1 MTVNDAVPP
10 PPAAESPTPAGN
22 GPEPD
27 ELVRALHF
35 AWHHL
40 ESLVERF
47 EANTTAPAARH
58 RPPWMHP
65 SIGEERWPAAVAIV
79 AAIALQFLL
88 PDRLSLGQR
97 WLVPSLESLLAVG
110 LVIANPRRINRRS
123 RALRSTSVALIAL
136 TSLANGWSSYE
147 LVREIV
153 TRKASGG
160 ATALLATGAAIY
172 VTNIIVFA
180 LWYWEWDRGGPV
192 ARALGER
199 PYPDLLFPQMAAREL
214 TPEAWRPTFV
224 DYLYVSYTNATAF
237 SPTDTMPLSRW
248 TKLLFLAQ
256 SAVALSMATLVI
268 ARAVNILR

>member
-1 MTVNDAVPP
+1 
-10 PPAAESPTPAGN
+10 
-22 GPEPD
+22 
-27 ELVRALHF
+27 
-35 AWHHL
+35 
-40 ESLVERF
+40 
-47 EANTTAPAARH
+47 
-58 RPPWMHP
+58 MHP

-192 ARALGER
+192 ARAHGDR
-199 PYPDLLFPQMAAREL
+199 KHPDFLFPQMA
-214 TPEAWRPTFV
+214 TPAVAPPGWKPTFL
-224 DYLYVSYTNATAF
+224 DYLYLSFTNATAF
-237 SPTDTMPLSRW
+237 SPTDTMPLARW
-248 TKLLFLAQ
+248 AKMLMLLQ
-256 SAVALSMATLVI
+256 SAVALLTVGLVI
-268 ARAVNILR
+268 ARAVNVLK

>member
-1 MTVNDAVPP
+1 MSDAAPPSPP
-10 PPAAESPTPAGN
+10 PPPGAGASAPAGA

-27 ELVRALHF
+27 ELVRALH
-35 AWHHL
+35 AARHHL
-40 ESLVERF
+40 EALIERF
-47 EANTTAPAARH
+47 EVAAPAGERRA
-58 RPPWMHP
+58 PWMHA
-65 SIGEERWPAAVAIV
+65 STGEERWPAALAII

-110 LVIANPRRINRRS
+110 LIIANPRRINRRS
-123 RALRSTSVALIAL
+123 RALRSASVAVIAL

-147 LVREIV
+147 LVREII
-153 TRKASGG
+153 TGKAGGG

-199 PYPDLLFPQMAAREL
+199 VYPDLLFPQMVTREI
-214 TPEAWRPTFV
+214 TPETWRPTFV

-237 SPTDTMPLSRW
+237 SPTDTMPMARW

-256 SAVALSMATLVI
+256 SAIALCVAALVI